1 MICMIYFSLTPHIYA
16 ARYEKSII
24 ILNARSD
31 NYLSLIDSAAEYLSF
46 ILEHSFNYDA
56 EKNWYSNSECTD
68 LDQLNYWIDYFT
80 ELAFIKESTSSDTKK
95 IAPQPLKP
103 GGLHE
108 YQWDTKTS
116 WQPFKNARRWD
127 ITKAFCLLIKIHWL
141 MKRRGIGG
149 ILYHIEKLSKKKKS
163 IPSELEI
170 QKLANAIDAA
180 SLIYPKKTY
189 CLAWA
194 ATFVII
200 ARKKGW
206 DSNLVI
212 GIQSHPFYAHAWVE
226 IDGKVIHDDPTIAE
240 VLSIILKTT

>member
-1 MICMIYFSLTPHIYA
+1 
-16 ARYEKSII
+16 
-24 ILNARSD
+24 
-31 NYLSLIDSAAEYLSF
+31 
-46 ILEHSFNYDA
+46 
-56 EKNWYSNSECTD
+56 
-68 LDQLNYWIDYFT
+68 
-80 ELAFIKESTSSDTKK
+80 
-95 IAPQPLKP
+95 
-103 GGLHE
+103 
-108 YQWDTKTS
+108 
-116 WQPFKNARRWD
+116 
-127 ITKAFCLLIKIHWL
+127 

-149 ILYHIEKLSKKKKS
+149 ILHYIEKYSRKKRL
-163 IPSELEI
+163 IPDEI
-170 QKLANAIDAA
+170 EVQTLANTIDAA
-180 SLIYPKKTY
+180 SLIYPKKTF